1 MSGVAICRTLLSANS
16 ALTAVVPAIK
26 IMAGVIPL
34 NTVLPAVSVAQISA
48 MSHNDIA
55 MDSSPKLI
63 TERVQVTVMCKSYPQ
78 QKQLLVLVKA
88 ALQNTYAVVAGF
100 QCYSI
105 IDDIEGPDIQD
116 VSLDIYFQSCDF
128 MVRFVR

>member
-16 ALTAVVPAIK
+16 ALTAAVPASK

-34 NTVLPAVSVAQISA
+34 NTVLPAVSVAQISGR
-48 MSHNDIA
+48 SHNDIA

-78 QKQLLVLVKA
+78 QKQLLTLVKA

-128 MVRFVR
+128 MVRYVR